1 MSATIIVRGL
11 DPQEESWLEGEA
23 RRVGVPMEE
32 LVRRL
37 IREKR
42 MKDLRRMK
50 PSQAFAHY
58 FGPEHGVELPMS
70 ERYGH
75 RPVAF
80 IDESEV

>member
-1 MSATIIVRGL
+1 MSSTITVRGL
-11 DPQEESWLEGEA
+11 DPQEESWLEDEA
-23 RRVGVPMEE
+23 RRVGVSMEE
-32 LVRRL
+32 LVCRL

-58 FGPEHGVELPMS
+58 FGSEYGVELPKS
-70 ERYGH
+70 ETYGH
-75 RPVAF
+75 RPVVF